1 MVTTNIDVCGGIVNG
16 AIGTI
21 RSIHY
26 ITLDNGNR
34 SLSYCVVHIPSATA
48 SLMLGYPHHEYPII
62 ADHVY
67 VTYKSPISHQA
78 ISFKQMQVPLIPAF
92 AMTAHKSQGQTL
104 NRAIID
110 LSSCRG
116 TEAPYVLIS
125 CVRSLNDLLIL
136 RPFDLA
142 KIRCRMSEDSRKEQD
157 RIQYHHLATLLRYTT
172 DSLERE
178 CAAYSLETLKR
189 KYSQKAL
196 ETLLQSNLADRPSL
210 PDNHADTHLNK
221 KRKTRHP

>member
-1 MVTTNIDVCGGIVNG
+1 MVTMNIDVRSGIVNG
-16 AIGTI
+16 AIITI

-34 SLSYCVVHIPSATA
+34 SLSYCIVHIPSATA
-48 SLMLGYPHHEYPII
+48 SPMLGYPHQEYPIF

-78 ISFKQMQVPLIPAF
+78 ISFKQMQVPLILAF

-110 LSSCRG
+110 LSSCQG

-125 CVRSLNDLLIL
+125 HVCSLNDLLIL

-142 KIRCRMSEDSRKEQD
+142 KIQCQMSEDSRKEQD
-157 RIQYHHLATLLRYTT
+157 CIQYHHLATLLHYTT
-172 DSLERE
+172 DSLE
-178 CAAYSLETLKR
+178 
-189 KYSQKAL
+189 
-196 ETLLQSNLADRPSL
+196 
-210 PDNHADTHLNK
+210 
-221 KRKTRHP
+221 